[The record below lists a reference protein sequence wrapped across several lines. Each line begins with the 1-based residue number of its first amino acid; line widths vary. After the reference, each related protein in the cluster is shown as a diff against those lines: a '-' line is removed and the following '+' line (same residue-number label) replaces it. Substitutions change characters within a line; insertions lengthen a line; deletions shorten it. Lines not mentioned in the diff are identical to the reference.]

1 MMAAKKPAAADDPLK
16 TGEALA
22 KEKRVLVRL
31 ASADG
36 EDAPVDVGV
45 NGYVTRVPRGETVE
59 VPQTVADLLA
69 NAGYL

>member
-1 MMAAKKPAAADDPLK
+1 MAAKKPAAEDPLK

-22 KEKRVLVRL
+22 REPRVLVRL

-45 NGYVTRVPRGETVE
+45 NGYFTSVPRGETVE
-59 VPQTVADLLA
+59 VPKTVADLLA
-69 NAGYL
+69 DAGYL